1 MSCRCHYGSGHG
13 VGSTHVVYNSRLI
26 YSSRAYGGMRV
37 DSRRAACPPPRKG
50 FGGGYERRRRC
61 QQFKKREIRS
71 GYDKY
76 VGYMERTMRLIVP

>member
-1 MSCRCHYGSGHG
+1 
-13 VGSTHVVYNSRLI
+13 
-26 YSSRAYGGMRV
+26 MRV
-37 DSRRAACPPPRKG
+37 DNRRAACPPPRKG